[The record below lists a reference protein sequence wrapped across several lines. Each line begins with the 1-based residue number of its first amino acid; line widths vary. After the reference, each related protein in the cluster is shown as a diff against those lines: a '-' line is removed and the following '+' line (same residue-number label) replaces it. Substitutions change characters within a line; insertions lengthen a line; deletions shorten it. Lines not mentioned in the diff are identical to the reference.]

1 MLSQDVRFA
10 NLNPGPASCD
20 GAPTCLKQFASKR
33 IEKNFTAL
41 SFSGVKNMLSKICVP
56 GREHVS
62 RRKAESISHEPHK
75 SHGIHFTY
83 HVSPT
88 GLHDLALLATSHAS
102 EGRIESCCLV
112 HMRDASSAVM
122 LCSQYRRHLPS
133 AILRRGL
140 LSDIRPAATR
150 PKGMLSINRC
160 SQPPAS
166 SPLLAPPWSDLVSGH
181 CLKSSQSV
189 VPCCFGLQGVLRGL
203 VTLR

>member
-1 MLSQDVRFA
+1 MCSWSRTREQKEGRKYQSRASQVSWDSLYISRFTNWLA
-10 NLNPGPASCD
+10 RSC
-20 GAPTCLKQFASKR
+20 S
-33 IEKNFTAL
+33 
-41 SFSGVKNMLSKICVP
+41 
-56 GREHVS
+56 
-62 RRKAESISHEPHK
+62 
-75 SHGIHFTY
+75 
-83 HVSPT
+83 
-88 GLHDLALLATSHAS
+88 LATSHAS

-160 SQPPAS
+160 SQPLAS
-166 SPLLAPPWSDLVSGH
+166 SPLLAPPGSDLVSGH
-181 CLKSSQSV
+181 CLKSSESV
-189 VPCCFGLQGVLRGL
+189 VPCCFGLQGVLHGL